1 MACYVL
7 ICLLTRAYVFLCFA
21 ASRVWRGLSAASGSA
36 RQGFTVKFVD
46 GTFVRTLAAEAR
58 TAEAIG
64 MAGGIREHVESGRP
78 VYLVLI
84 TDGRNGCVRAML
96 NGEPMAPGAS

>member
-1 MACYVL
+1 
-7 ICLLTRAYVFLCFA
+7 
-21 ASRVWRGLSAASGSA
+21 
-36 RQGFTVKFVD
+36 
-46 GTFVRTLAAEAR
+46 
-58 TAEAIG
+58 